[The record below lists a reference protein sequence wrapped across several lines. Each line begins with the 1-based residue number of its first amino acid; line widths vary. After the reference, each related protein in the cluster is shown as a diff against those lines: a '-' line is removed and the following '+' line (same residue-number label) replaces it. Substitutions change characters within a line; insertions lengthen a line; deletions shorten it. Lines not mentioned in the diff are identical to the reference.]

1 MAARNHRN
9 RPRRRRGRFG
19 FLYKL
24 LSFLIILAAIT
35 AGCVAFF
42 RVNQVEV
49 EGNSRYT
56 VQEVIDASGVEIG
69 DNLFLINRPQTAL
82 SIMRRL
88 PYVEKASVVPSPPD
102 TLVLRITESS
112 AVASIQAEGS
122 WWLVNADGKLLEQS
136 GNSGGLPEILG
147 LPLLAPAQ
155 GTGMAVEESCQS
167 KLDSLCSLLS
177 ALKGRGMEGQ
187 LTEFIDLSVSNAIYF
202 GYGADL
208 TVVVPM
214 TGDFEKR
221 IFSLQRVMETFQ
233 ERGETVTGTLDLT
246 YGDEQ
251 ARLLTS
257 RWTPETGQTVQKGE
271 DQNGS
276 SDGSADAAEP
286 DASPSPAQ

>member
-1 MAARNHRN
+1 
-9 RPRRRRGRFG
+9 
-19 FLYKL
+19 
-24 LSFLIILAAIT
+24 
-35 AGCVAFF
+35 
-42 RVNQVEV
+42 
-49 EGNSRYT
+49 
-56 VQEVIDASGVEIG
+56 
-69 DNLFLINRPQTAL
+69 
-82 SIMRRL
+82 
-88 PYVEKASVVPSPPD
+88 
-102 TLVLRITESS
+102 
-112 AVASIQAEGS
+112 
-122 WWLVNADGKLLEQS
+122 
-136 GNSGGLPEILG
+136 
-147 LPLLAPAQ
+147 
-155 GTGMAVEESCQS
+155 
-167 KLDSLCSLLS
+167 
-177 ALKGRGMEGQ
+177 
-187 LTEFIDLSVSNAIYF
+187 F